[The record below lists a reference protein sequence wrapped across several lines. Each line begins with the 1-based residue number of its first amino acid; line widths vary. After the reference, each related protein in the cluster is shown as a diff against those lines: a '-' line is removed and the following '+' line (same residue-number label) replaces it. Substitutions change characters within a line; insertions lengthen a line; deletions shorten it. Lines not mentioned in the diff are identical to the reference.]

1 MKASSA
7 SSSPDRPPTS
17 VVLYFQVH
25 QPFRLR
31 HFTFFDIG
39 AGGGW
44 FDDAENER
52 IVRRVAE
59 RCYRPTNA
67 ILLEQIER
75 LEGRF
80 RCAFSVSGTALDQ
93 MERWAPEALESFVK
107 LARTGCVEFLAETSH
122 HSLASLVDAAEF
134 DAQARAQMQR
144 VETLFGRRPTAFRN
158 TELVVSE
165 PIARRVEELGFE
177 VLLAE
182 GADHLLGWRSPRHV
196 YRPEGCERLKLLLRD
211 YVLSDDVAFRF
222 SNRDWPEWPLSAERF
237 AAKLA
242 AADARERYVGLFMDF
257 ETFGEHQWEETGIL
271 AFLRAL
277 PAAALAH
284 SNLAFG
290 TPTEVARELDPVA
303 RLSIPRP
310 VSWADAER
318 DLTAWLGNP
327 MQAAAHEGLYALA
340 AAVRAQGDAQ
350 LLQDWRRLSTSDHFY
365 YMCTKWFSDGDV
377 HKYFSPYATPHDAF
391 ISFMNVLDDL
401 ERRVRAPA
409 SATPVRALP
418 EAKAVSEP
426 TQAPSPLR
434 KARKS
439 PSPKNAARKRAK
451 SKPSSQSKRH
461 AKRKRRAKKASKSR
475 TPARQPRAPSHRA
488 QKSRKKTSR

>member
-1 MKASSA
+1 VKAPAQSSGA
-7 SSSPDRPPTS
+7 QRPPTS

-67 ILLEQIER
+67 ILLEQVER
-75 LEGRF
+75 FEGRF

-122 HSLASLVDAAEF
+122 HSLASLADAAEF
-134 DAQARAQMQR
+134 DAQARAQMRR
-144 VETLFGRRPTAFRN
+144 VEALFGRRPTAFRN

-242 AADARERYVGLFMDF
+242 AAEARERYVGLFMDF

-271 AFLRAL
+271 AFLREL
-277 PAAALAH
+277 PAAVLAH
-284 SNLAFG
+284 PNLGFG

-340 AAVRAQGDAQ
+340 AAVREQGDAR
-350 LLQDWRRLSTSDHFY
+350 LLEDWRRLSTSDHFY

-401 ERRVRAPA
+401 ERRVRAP
-409 SATPVRALP
+409 SGTPVQALA
-418 EAKAVSEP
+418 EAKARSEP
-426 TQAPSPLR
+426 PTAPSSRR
-434 KARKS
+434 KPRKS
-439 PSPKNAARKRAK
+439 ASARSTSQKAASPKATARKRSAR
-451 SKPSSQSKRH
+451 KPKARSD
-461 AKRKRRAKKASKSR
+461 RRGKQASKSQTR
-475 TPARQPRAPSHRA
+475 ARQPRKP
-488 QKSRKKTSR
+488 RKKTPR

>member
-1 MKASSA
+1 VKAPA
-7 SSSPDRPPTS
+7 SSSETERAPTS

-39 AGGGW
+39 SGAGW

-75 LEGRF
+75 HEGRF

-93 MERWAPEALESFVK
+93 MERWAPEALDSFVK

-122 HSLASLVDAAEF
+122 HSLASLADAEEF
-134 DAQARAQMQR
+134 DAQARAQMRR
-144 VETLFGRRPTAFRN
+144 VEALFGRRPTAFRN

-222 SNRDWPEWPLSAERF
+222 SNRDWPEWPLTAERF

-242 AADARERYVGLFMDF
+242 AAEARERSIGLFMDF

-271 AFLRAL
+271 TFLREL
-277 PAAALAH
+277 PSAALAH
-284 SNLAFG
+284 PNIAFG
-290 TPTEVARELDPVA
+290 TPTEVARELDVVA

-327 MQAAAHEGLYALA
+327 MQTAAHEALYGLRDEVVRLA
-340 AAVRAQGDAQ
+340 AAGSPEV
-350 LLQDWRRLSTSDHFY
+350 LEKWRRLSTSDHVY

-391 ISFMNVLDDL
+391 ISFMNVFDDL
-401 ERRVRAPA
+401 AREVRRELA
-409 SATPVRALP
+409 ALP
-418 EAKAVSEP
+418 PVAS
-426 TQAPSPLR
+426 TGSR
-434 KARKS
+434 
-439 PSPKNAARKRAK
+439 
-451 SKPSSQSKRH
+451 SS
-461 AKRKRRAKKASKSR
+461 
-475 TPARQPRAPSHRA
+475 
-488 QKSRKKTSR
+488 